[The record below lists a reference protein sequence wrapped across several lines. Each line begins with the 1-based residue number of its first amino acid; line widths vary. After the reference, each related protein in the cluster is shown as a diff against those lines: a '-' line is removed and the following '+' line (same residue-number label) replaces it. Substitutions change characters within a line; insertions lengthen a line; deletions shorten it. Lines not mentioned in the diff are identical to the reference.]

1 MKLALNKMQ
10 PGPLEQEEMT
20 QTGLKGSIV
29 KRKME
34 QKFERTMEKS
44 HLIKPRTIGG
54 KDLRP
59 EKTKREDRHMVG
71 FKVTMAE

>member
-1 MKLALNKMQ
+1 MQ
-10 PGPLEQEEMT
+10 PGPLELEEMT

-44 HLIKPRTIGG
+44 H
-54 KDLRP
+54 
-59 EKTKREDRHMVG
+59 
-71 FKVTMAE
+71 